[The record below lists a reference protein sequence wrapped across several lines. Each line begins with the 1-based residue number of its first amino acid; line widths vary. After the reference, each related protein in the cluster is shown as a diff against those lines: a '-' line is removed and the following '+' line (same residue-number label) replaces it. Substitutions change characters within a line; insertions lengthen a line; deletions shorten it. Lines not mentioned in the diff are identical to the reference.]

1 VAGSSG
7 LREQRKMKEIERK
20 FLLTKMPEIV
30 LKSTICIRQGY
41 ISKSRDSVEI
51 RLRQKGDA
59 FFMTF
64 KRGQG
69 LVRDEAEIRI
79 NESDFHHLWPLTQD
93 RQVEKQ
99 RSKAILEN
107 GLIAEIDEFSGA
119 LEGLFLCEVEFGDE
133 AQARDFVPPQW
144 FGPDV
149 TEDSRYKNKSLAE
162 NGIP

>member
-1 VAGSSG
+1 
-7 LREQRKMKEIERK
+7 MKEIERK

-30 LKSTICIRQGY
+30 LESTTCIRQGY

-51 RLRQKGDA
+51 RLRQKGDT

-64 KRGQG
+64 KQGQG

-79 NESDFHHLWPLTQD
+79 DEADFNHLWPLTQG

-99 RSKAILEN
+99 RSKATLEN
-107 GLIAEIDEFSGA
+107 GLVAEIDEFSGA
-119 LEGLFLCEVEFGDE
+119 LAGLFLCEVEFGDE
-133 AQARDFVPPQW
+133 AQAEAFVPPQW
-144 FGPDV
+144 FGADV
-149 TEDSRYKNKSLAE
+149 TEDGRYKNKSLAE

>member
-1 VAGSSG
+1 
-7 LREQRKMKEIERK
+7 MKEIERK

-30 LKSTICIRQGY
+30 LESTTCIRQGY

-51 RLRQKGDA
+51 RLRQKGDT
-59 FFMTF
+59 FFITF

-79 NESDFHHLWPLTQD
+79 DEADFNHLWPLTQG

-99 RSKAILEN
+99 RSKASLEN
-107 GLIAEIDEFSGA
+107 GLVAEIDEFSGA
-119 LEGLFLCEVEFGDE
+119 LAGLFLCEVEFSDE
-133 AQARDFVPPQW
+133 AQAGAFVPPQW
-144 FGPDV
+144 FGADV
-149 TEDSRYKNKSLAE
+149 TEDGRYKNKSLAE

>member
-1 VAGSSG
+1 
-7 LREQRKMKEIERK
+7 MKEIERK
-20 FLLTKMPEIV
+20 FLLAKMPEIS
-30 LKSTICIRQGY
+30 LQSTTYIRQGY

-79 NESDFHHLWPLTQD
+79 NESDFCLLWPLTQD

-99 RSKAILEN
+99 RSKAPLEN
-107 GLIAEIDEFSGA
+107 RLTVEIDEFSGA
-119 LEGLFLCEVEFGDE
+119 LAGLLLCEVEFGDP
-133 AQARDFVPPQW
+133 AQARAFIPPQW
-144 FGPDV
+144 FGADV
-149 TEDSRYKNKSLAE
+149 TEDGRYKNKSLAE
-162 NGIP
+162 NGIPEK

>member
-1 VAGSSG
+1 
-7 LREQRKMKEIERK
+7 MKEIERK
-20 FLLTKMPEIV
+20 FLLTKMPEIA
-30 LKSTICIRQGY
+30 LQSTTCIRQGY

-79 NESDFHHLWPLTQD
+79 DEADFNYLWPWTQG

-99 RSKAILEN
+99 RSHATLEN
-107 GLIAEIDEFSGA
+107 GLTAEIDEFSGA
-119 LEGLFLCEVEFGDE
+119 LAGLFLCEVEFCDP
-133 AQARDFVPPQW
+133 AQARAFVPPQW
-144 FGPDV
+144 FGADV

-162 NGIP
+162 NGIPES

>member
-1 VAGSSG
+1 
-7 LREQRKMKEIERK
+7 MKEIERK
-20 FLLTKMPEIV
+20 FLLTKMPEIA
-30 LKSTICIRQGY
+30 LQFTTCIRQGY

-79 NESDFHHLWPLTQD
+79 DEADFNYLWPLTQG

-99 RSKAILEN
+99 RSTTALGN
-107 GLIAEIDEFSGA
+107 GLTAEIDEFSGTLA
-119 LEGLFLCEVEFGDE
+119 GLLLCEVEFSDPV
-133 AQARDFVPPQW
+133 QAMAFVPPQW
-144 FGPDV
+144 FGADV
-149 TEDSRYKNKSLAE
+149 TEDGRYKNKSLAE
-162 NGIP
+162 NGIPEE

>member
-1 VAGSSG
+1 
-7 LREQRKMKEIERK
+7 MKEIERK
-20 FLLTKMPEIV
+20 FLLAKMPEV
-30 LKSTICIRQGY
+30 SLHSTTCIRQGY
-41 ISKSRDSVEI
+41 ISQALDSVEI

-79 NESDFHHLWPLTQD
+79 DEADFNHLWPLTHG

-107 GLIAEIDEFSGA
+107 GLTAEIDEFSGA
-119 LEGLFLCEVEFGDE
+119 LAGLFLCEVEFGDE
-133 AQARDFVPPQW
+133 AQAQAFVPPRW
-144 FGPDV
+144 FGAEV

-162 NGIP
+162 NGIPEN

>member
-1 VAGSSG
+1 M
-7 LREQRKMKEIERK
+7 MKEIERK

-30 LKSTICIRQGY
+30 LQSTICIRQGY

-79 NESDFHHLWPLTQD
+79 NEADFDYLWPLTQG
-93 RQVEKQ
+93 RQVEKH
-99 RSKAILEN
+99 RSQATLED
-107 GLIAEIDEFSGA
+107 GLTVEIDEFSGTLA
-119 LEGLFLCEVEFGDE
+119 GLFLCEVEFGDE
-133 AQARDFVPPQW
+133 TQARTFVPPQW
-144 FGPDV
+144 FGADV

-162 NGIP
+162 NGIPEN